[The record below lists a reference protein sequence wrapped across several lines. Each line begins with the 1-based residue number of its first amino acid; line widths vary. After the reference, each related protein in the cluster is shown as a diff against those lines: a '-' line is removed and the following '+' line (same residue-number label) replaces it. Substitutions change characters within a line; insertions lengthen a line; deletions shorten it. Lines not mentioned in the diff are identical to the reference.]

1 MHIYVSVLRLTGL
14 GLFHLQGRLLNKRR
28 KSVTTVCL
36 FIVSGT
42 VGSSPAESVVTKG
55 ESNQSGESLLPET
68 AQLLS
73 SLSSLQ
79 PKIFAQLQVQS
90 SCLQNVRSSVLGVLK
105 ASWKYQVSSTID
117 PKCWLWGNNNLAIA
131 VNSYFG
137 FSNMSHL
144 AVVQGISLPLWSYD
158 VKRQNQ
164 GEESSE
170 LLPQIKCL
178 FDFMI
183 KVLQKWGR
191 ISQTHSF

>member
-1 MHIYVSVLRLTGL
+1 MPSSYNGIFFSCNKTFFFLFASSSAKKNSIYVYMHIYVSVLRLKGL

-105 ASWKYQVSSTID
+105 AS
-117 PKCWLWGNNNLAIA
+117 
-131 VNSYFG
+131 
-137 FSNMSHL
+137 
-144 AVVQGISLPLWSYD
+144 
-158 VKRQNQ
+158 
-164 GEESSE
+164 
-170 LLPQIKCL
+170 
-178 FDFMI
+178 
-183 KVLQKWGR
+183 
-191 ISQTHSF
+191 